1 MALNR
6 PPGYPPPHLR
16 ALARLTEPLRA
27 PILDRYPTAESLI
40 DRAVHRTGLDDFGPG
55 PVVEPL
61 HQLLATAAADPT
73 FSTVGLRAWP
83 TMLSRLL
90 ASRLRIVDHIRRHPE
105 LTGLEVTRPIIIT
118 GMPRTGTTLLYNLLA
133 GMPGA
138 RPLLGWESL
147 SPLPGPERRRRAA
160 YAAWVRF
167 VDANVP
173 ELKAIHALNPSGPD
187 EGLELMDRTLYSF
200 NFMLYAFPY
209 AEWLVDRPAAE
220 VTEAWRLWRWQLQ
233 MLQAQ
238 GPAGYWV
245 LKAPTFMGSF
255 ATVDELIPNARYV
268 MTHRDLGSALP
279 SAISLLTVVGAVMR
293 RPGAQVDLPRFIDRM
308 VAIANQ
314 TRKQLED
321 RPNVQVRYPD
331 LMADPAGTVRSIL
344 EAFGEPVP
352 DDLDRRVAAYLA
364 AHPQH
369 RHGKHDY
376 RLERFGLVADDLEP
390 YVSDYARDLGL

>member
-1 MALNR
+1 M
-6 PPGYPPPHLR
+6 
-16 ALARLTEPLRA
+16 
-27 PILDRYPTAESLI
+27 LDRYPTAESLTG
-40 DRAVHRTGLDDFGPG
+40 RVVGRTGLDDFGPG
-55 PVVEPL
+55 LVVEPL
-61 HQLLATAAADPT
+61 QQLLDTVMADPT

-90 ASRLRIVDHIRRHPE
+90 ASRLRVVDHVRRHPE
-105 LTGLEVTRPIIIT
+105 LTELEVTRPIIIT
-118 GMPRTGTTLLYNLLA
+118 GMPRTGTTLLYNLMA
-133 GMPGA
+133 TMPGA

-147 SPLPGPERRRRAA
+147 SPLPGPVRRRRAA

-167 VDANVP
+167 VDLNVP

-200 NFMLYAFPY
+200 NFMLYTFPY
-209 AEWLVDRPAAE
+209 AEWLVDRPPAE

-238 GPAGYWV
+238 GPSGYWV

-255 ATVDELIPNARYV
+255 PTVDALIPNARYV
-268 MTHRDLGSALP
+268 MTHRDLSSALP
-279 SAISLLTVVGAVMR
+279 SAVSLLTVVGAAMR
-293 RPGAQVDLPRFIDRM
+293 RPGAQVDLPRFIDQM
-308 VAIANQ
+308 VAIANR

-321 RPNVQVRYPD
+321 RPNVQVLYPD

-344 EAFGEPVP
+344 EEFGEPVP
-352 DDLDRRVAAYLA
+352 DDLDDRVAAHLA

-369 RHGKHDY
+369 KHGRHDY
-376 RLERFGLVADDLEP
+376 RLERFGLVPDDLEP